1 MSMFKTALAGVVLS
15 AGVIISLGA
24 SAHPKLLSSTPD
36 SGAQGA
42 APAVIELRF
51 SENLLTQFSGAKLIM
66 TAMPGMPNH
75 GEMPI
80 RNFTPSWSAD
90 GTTLTLTLKKPLP
103 TGTYDLRWQAAG
115 ADGQAMSGKVSF
127 DVG

>member
-42 APAVIELRF
+42 APRTRGPACPV
-51 SENLLTQFSGAKLIM
+51 
-66 TAMPGMPNH
+66 
-75 GEMPI
+75 
-80 RNFTPSWSAD
+80 
-90 GTTLTLTLKKPLP
+90 
-103 TGTYDLRWQAAG
+103 AG
-115 ADGQAMSGKVSF
+115 KFGGF
-127 DVG
+127 

>member
-51 SENLLTQFSGAKLIM
+51 SENLLTKFSGAKLIM
-66 TAMPGMPNH
+66 TDIPGMPH
-75 GEMPI
+75 SPMPEKARDAARSEPKVMLI
-80 RNFTPSWSAD
+80 KPAS
-90 GTTLTLTLKKPLP
+90 TLT
-103 TGTYDLRWQAAG
+103 TGTYRVDWRA
-115 ADGQAMSGKVSF
+115 VSSDTHPILGNVVF
-127 DVG
+127 SVQP